1 MPFHSNNWNWDRGKK
16 SLRKYLR
23 ELNRRRDLLIYLVIS
38 GLKAQHRNTFLGY
51 FWWLLDPLLGVVVYY
66 FLVVIVLGR
75 GGENYAP
82 FLVIGLVVF
91 RWLSST
97 VNTSAKSIVSKAGII
112 TQVYL
117 PKAIFPF
124 GASLTQLINFSFGL
138 VVIAIFLAF
147 FRIVP
152 GKEVIWLP
160 FIMIIQLLFHM
171 AISLILGYICVFIR
185 DIENITT
192 HLMRIMRYASPVI
205 WQKNMLPADYQWI
218 SRVNPFS
225 HLLTAYRN
233 VLMYNALPDFNKL
246 LVLGGVS
253 LVIIIFMLYFYSKN
267 EHKII
272 KVL

>member
-1 MPFHSNNWNWDRGKK
+1 M
-16 SLRKYLR
+16 RKYLR
-23 ELNRRRDLLIYLVIS
+23 ELNRRKDLLVYLVIS
-38 GLKAQHRNTFLGY
+38 GLKAQHRNTLLGY

-97 VNTSAKSIVSKAGII
+97 VNSSAKSIVSKSSII
-112 TQVYL
+112 SQVYL

-138 VVIAIFLAF
+138 IIIAMFLGYF
-147 FRIVP
+147 KIIP

-160 FIMIIQLLFHM
+160 FIMLIQLLFHM
-171 AISLILGYICVFIR
+171 AIALILGYICVFIR
-185 DIENITT
+185 DIENITS

-205 WQKNMLPADYQWI
+205 WEGGRLPADYQWI
-218 SRVNPFS
+218 VTMNPFS
-225 HLLTAYRN
+225 HLLISYRN
-233 VLMYNALPDFNKL
+233 ILMYNALPDFEKL
-246 LVLGGVS
+246 LLLGAISMV
-253 LVIIIFMLYFYSKN
+253 VIVFMLYFYSKN